1 MSVAAAGGTSR
12 RAARAIEY
20 GAMREQLL
28 KQLRASEIARRRTKA
43 NCASGASTSPS
54 GELRAGGAGGGLLS
68 SARDDDGSW
77 IQSAMREQLASV
89 CIRFVMCASR

>member
-1 MSVAAAGGTSR
+1 VAAAGGTSR

-20 GAMREQLL
+20 GAMREQPSNSCERR
-28 KQLRASEIARRRTKA
+28 KSRAAAPRQIARAERA
-43 NCASGASTSPS
+43 PAPAASCGQ
-54 GELRAGGAGGGLLS
+54 EERAEVFIS